1 MDKWDVVGDA
11 LSGRRLNATS
21 IRIYKWAIAR
31 NFVSIDEITD
41 VLGLARAEAE
51 EALGTLVAARLME
64 EEPALEG
71 DASPGEGREA
81 AARAAPRSGAGPRW
95 RALNPQIA
103 AARVA
108 ATESRLRQL
117 MVELSSARQNF
128 EKLSDVYSILGS
140 TAVNRSPIE
149 PVGSL
154 PDVISLID
162 EASAACRVEMISSQ
176 PGGGRPPEQLEQA
189 VNRDIEMLD
198 RGVKMR
204 TLYQHSS
211 RHHPATRAYVD
222 RVTAAGAEV
231 RTSTELFGRLIV
243 FDRAVAFL
251 PHHAVPG
258 GAAVIRDPSVIA
270 FLCAAFNHAWE
281 RATPIEN
288 YRLEPAVLS
297 ELHRNVLR
305 LLSEGAR
312 DETMARRLGV
322 SLRTCR
328 KYVAEIFDEL
338 GAESRFQAGYL
349 AAERGLLK

>member
-1 MDKWDVVGDA
+1 MDKWDLASDA
-11 LSGRRLNATS
+11 LSAQRLNATS
-21 IRIYKWAIAR
+21 TRVYKWAIAR
-31 NFVSIDEITD
+31 NFVSLEEITD
-41 VLGLARAEAE
+41 VLGLAGSEAR

-64 EEPALEG
+64 ERSGPGASEPPE
-71 DASPGEGREA
+71 DA
-81 AARAAPRSGAGPRW
+81 AAPAPERRW

-103 AARVA
+103 AARLA

-117 MVELSSARQNF
+117 MVDLSSARQNF
-128 EKLSDVYSILGS
+128 EQLSDVYSILGS
-140 TAVNRSPIE
+140 GGGNRKAIE
-149 PVGSL
+149 IVGAL
-154 PDVISLID
+154 ADVVSLID
-162 EASAACRVEMISSQ
+162 EASAGCKDEMISSQ

-189 VNRDIEMLD
+189 VVRDIEMLD

-204 TLYQHSS
+204 TLYQHAS
-211 RHHPATRAYVD
+211 RHHTATRAYVD
-222 RVTAAGAEV
+222 KVTAAGAEV
-231 RTSTELFGRLIV
+231 RTSTELFGRMIV

-251 PHHAVPG
+251 PHHTVPG
-258 GAAVIRDPSVIA
+258 GAAVIRDPSVIS
-270 FLCAAFNHAWE
+270 FLCTAFNHAWE
-281 RATPIEN
+281 RATPVEN

-297 ELHRNVLR
+297 DLHRSVLR

-349 AAERGLLK
+349 AAERGLLT